1 MIRLEDTISDDWSQ
15 GDKEMM
21 RSLAKNGPAVLHG
34 DDLWWSAYYL
44 AFPEGHQLSFRS
56 GGLTLKMSVDETAQM
71 IDEIFW
77 HGDAFDISLSWTKYG
92 WNVHIDTSGEETRS
106 IIREYGSKVSW

>member
-1 MIRLEDTISDDWSQ
+1 MIRLEDTISDDWSE

-21 RSLAKNGPAVLHG
+21 RSLAHNGPAVLHG
-34 DDLWWSAYYL
+34 DDLWWSAFYL
-44 AFPEGHQLSFRS
+44 AFPEGHQLSFKS

-77 HGDAFDISLSWTKYG
+77 HGDASDISLSWTKDG

>member
-1 MIRLEDTISDDWSQ
+1 MIQLEDTISDDWSE
-15 GDKEMM
+15 GDKDMM
-21 RSLAKNGPAVLHG
+21 RSVAQNGPAVLHG

-44 AFPEGHQLSFRS
+44 AFPEGHQLSFKS
-56 GGLTLKMSVDETAQM
+56 GRFILKMSVDETARM

-77 HGDAFDISLSWTKYG
+77 HGDASDISLSWTKYG

-106 IIREYGSKVSW
+106 ILREYSSKGSR